1 METSSKVSRLEGRF
15 SEDRLAY
22 RRWDPADPHAVVVI
36 AHGYAEHSGR
46 YDHVAV
52 PLADAGLS
60 VWALDHAGHG
70 LSKGDERGNVGSVE
84 QAVADMD
91 EFVSLAS
98 ASTPG
103 LPVFL
108 VGHSMGAML
117 AVAYAESHQD
127 RLAGVVVTG
136 AAVVLGDMIAEL
148 LALDEIPVV
157 PLGEFVSRDPAVA
170 QDYDADPL
178 NYHGA
183 MPRDVLRQAPERIEA
198 VRSRFPTITVP
209 ILAMHGE
216 QDALAPMQASL
227 DIVAGVSSGDRML
240 RIWPGLYHEIFNE
253 PERDQVIAEVVRWI
267 TERLPA
273 RAAA

>member
-1 METSSKVSRLEGRF
+1 MGTSSKVSRLEGRF
-15 SEDRLAY
+15 SDDRLAY
-22 RRWDPADPHAVVVI
+22 RRWDTTDPSAIVVI

-46 YDHVAV
+46 YDHVAAA
-52 PLADAGLS
+52 LASVGLS

-91 EFVSLAS
+91 DFVSLAASS
-98 ASTPG
+98 APG

-108 VGHSMGAML
+108 VGHSMGGML

-136 AAVVLGDMIAEL
+136 AAVVLGDMITEL
-148 LALDEIPVV
+148 LALDEIPAV
-157 PLGEFVSRDPAVA
+157 PLGEFVSRDPTVA
-170 QDYDADPL
+170 QDYDEDPL

-183 MPRDVLRQAPERIEA
+183 MPRDVLQQAPERIEA
-198 VRSRFPTITVP
+198 VRSRFGTITVP

-227 DIVAGVSSGDRML
+227 DIVTGVSSGDRML

-253 PERDQVIAEVVRWI
+253 PERDQVIGEVVRWI

-273 RAAA
+273 AAT

>member
-1 METSSKVSRLEGRF
+1 MASSKVRRHEGRF
-15 SEDRLAY
+15 NDDRIAY
-22 RRWDPADPHAVVVI
+22 RVWEVDDPRAVVVI

-46 YDHVAV
+46 YDHVGTA
-52 PLADAGLS
+52 LAEAGLAA
-60 VWALDHAGHG
+60 WALDHAGHG
-70 LSKGDERGNVGSVE
+70 LSKGDARGDAGTVE
-84 QAVADMD
+84 HAIGDLD
-91 EFVSLAS
+91 DFVTLAS
-98 ASTPG
+98 ASAPA

-108 VGHSMGAML
+108 VGHSMGGML
-117 AVAYAESHQD
+117 AVAYAEQHQD

-136 AAVVLGDMIAEL
+136 PAVVLGDIITEL
-148 LALDEIPVV
+148 LDLEEIPAV

-170 QDYDADPL
+170 KAYDDDPL

-198 VRSRFPTITVP
+198 VRSRFGEITVP

-216 QDALAPMQASL
+216 QDALCPMQASI
-227 DIVAGVSSGDRML
+227 DVIAGVSSGDRSL

-253 PERDQVIAEVVRWI
+253 PEQDRVIGDVVRWI

-273 RAAA
+273 AD

>member
-1 METSSKVSRLEGRF
+1 MGTSSKVSRLEGRF
-15 SEDRLAY
+15 SDDRLAY
-22 RRWDPADPHAVVVI
+22 RRWDTTDPSAIVVI

-46 YDHVAV
+46 YDHVAAA
-52 PLADAGLS
+52 LASAGLS

-91 EFVSLAS
+91 EFVSLAAAS
-98 ASTPG
+98 APG

-108 VGHSMGAML
+108 VGHSMGGLL
-117 AVAYAESHQD
+117 AVAYAENHQD

-136 AAVVLGDMIAEL
+136 AAVVLGDMITEL
-148 LALDEIPVV
+148 LALDEIPAV
-157 PLGEFVSRDPAVA
+157 PLGEFVSRDPTVA
-170 QDYDADPL
+170 QDYDEDPL

-183 MPRDVLRQAPERIEA
+183 MPRDVLQQAPERIEA
-198 VRSRFPTITVP
+198 VRSRFGTITVP

-227 DIVAGVSSGDRML
+227 DIVTGVSSGDRML

-253 PERDQVIAEVVRWI
+253 PERDQVIGEVVRWV

-273 RAAA
+273 AAT

>member
-1 METSSKVSRLEGRF
+1 MGTSSKVSRLEGRF
-15 SEDRLAY
+15 SDDRLAY
-22 RRWDPADPHAVVVI
+22 RRWDTTDPSAIVVI

-46 YDHVAV
+46 YDHVAAA
-52 PLADAGLS
+52 LASAGLS

-91 EFVSLAS
+91 EFVSLAAAS
-98 ASTPG
+98 APG

-108 VGHSMGAML
+108 VGHSMGGLL
-117 AVAYAESHQD
+117 AVAYAENHQD

-136 AAVVLGDMIAEL
+136 AAVVLGDMITEL
-148 LALDEIPVV
+148 LALDEIPAV
-157 PLGEFVSRDPAVA
+157 PLGEFVSRDPTVA
-170 QDYDADPL
+170 QDYDEDPL

-183 MPRDVLRQAPERIEA
+183 MPRDVLQQAPERIEA
-198 VRSRFPTITVP
+198 VRSRFGTITVP

-227 DIVAGVSSGDRML
+227 DIVTGVSSGDRML

-253 PERDQVIAEVVRWI
+253 PERDQVIGEVVRWI

-273 RAAA
+273 AAA